1 MTNVLN
7 KSMLKRMLCFL
18 LIVLLCFMWCG
29 EVYRAYAIAPVIYF
43 VLTMIL
49 SCGITFGAS
58 VAALTAAE
66 EFCNFLQGK
75 DATLYSSLMGGTEV
89 AKENGKWV
97 VSNAFAGKLATIIY
111 YIYEFFSGNSIICTT
126 DISSKGSTANIG
138 EYSIKSI
145 GNYLNYDDTSYM
157 LDRPYYLKYHRGVWY
172 FPISTFENT
181 PKFLEFKPIVVNMKS
196 GDSYTFSCLPGY
208 NANYQPSYILKITYS
223 DGSSF
228 GSHSGKEGLTVTS
241 SHCCEPVIV
250 AKGGVLYFTFA
261 IISGCIYYDESST
274 VNDAWRLC
282 ILDYDY
288 GDASRYYIPLDDIA
302 DVQIE
307 SETIDV
313 YHERGALDEETVANA
328 WKAYGDARIAREEA
342 VTISDAVVSDA
353 LSNDTVLSLT
363 QSEVLTDTGVIE
375 GVDTVDTPILD
386 DYQVSTDLDGMKV
399 ELKDIFPFCVP
410 FDVFDIVK
418 NLQAGR
424 EAPSFSYEF
433 KFDKI
438 GLDYTFNINLSEF
451 DTVAAILRTME
462 LIAFCVGLALITR
475 QIIRS

>member
-29 EVYRAYAIAPVIYF
+29 EVYRASALAPVIYF
-43 VLTMIL
+43 VLTMIFC
-49 SCGITFGAS
+49 CGITFAT
-58 VAALTAAE
+58 AATAFTAAE

-97 VSNAFAGKLATIIY
+97 VSNAFAGKLATIIH
-111 YIYEFFSGNSIICTT
+111 YIYEFFNGNSITKT
-126 DISSKGSTANIG
+126 GELAKGDVIQIG
-138 EYSIKSI
+138 ESSVYCLGEYTGTYWSYYVYDDIQENDLGLSCSDMYSGISVYDNSGGKYTYS
-145 GNYLNYDDTSYM
+145 LTSNYDK
-157 LDRPYYLKYHRGVWY
+157 YLVIT
-172 FPISTFENT
+172 FPDGSHYG
-181 PKFLEFKPIVVNMKS
+181 
-196 GDSYTFSCLPGY
+196 GDSDEQGQYFCNGYT
-208 NANYQPSYILKITYS
+208 
-223 DGSSF
+223 
-228 GSHSGKEGLTVTS
+228 SGQYAFA
-241 SHCCEPVIV
+241 PVIV
-250 AKGGVLYFTFA
+250 FVDGVPYFTIFCTGKN
-261 IISGCIYYDESST
+261 SGT
-274 VNDAWRLC
+274 VADFNTYNA
-282 ILDYDY
+282 
-288 GDASRYYIPLDDIA
+288 YYIALDDIA

-353 LSNDTVLSLT
+353 LTNDTVSSLT

-375 GVDTVDTPILD
+375 GVDPGKTPILD
-386 DYQVSTDLDGMKV
+386 DYQASTDFDGMKV
-399 ELKDIFPFCVP
+399 ELKDLFPFCVP

-438 GLDYTFNINLSEF
+438 GLDYTFNIDLSEF